1 MIVHVLSSM
10 ISARLLILFKL
21 GAVLYFFKLFNLGT
35 RFSAFNEH
43 GGRRGR

>member
-1 MIVHVLSSM
+1 MIVHVLSSVM
-10 ISARLLILFKL
+10 SESFFILFKL
-21 GAVLYFFKLFNLGT
+21 GVVLYSFELFNLGT